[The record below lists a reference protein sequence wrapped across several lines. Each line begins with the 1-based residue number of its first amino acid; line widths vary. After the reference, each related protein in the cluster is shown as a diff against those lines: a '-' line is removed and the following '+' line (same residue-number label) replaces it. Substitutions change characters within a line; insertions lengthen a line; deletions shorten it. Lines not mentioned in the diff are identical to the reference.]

1 MQRVIM
7 LVLAVAAI
15 AACGDTYAE
24 RNRAVRAP
32 AAPPASSSD
41 PITNS
46 GQSDSP
52 VTGSASNAASGSR
65 ATPSR

>member
-1 MQRVIM
+1 MQRVIV
-7 LVLAVAAI
+7 LVLAVAVV
-15 AACGDTYAE
+15 AACSDTYAE
-24 RNRAVRAP
+24 RNSAVGTS
-32 AAPPASSSD
+32 AAPPARSSD

-52 VTGSASNAASGSR
+52 TTGSASNAASGSR

>member
-15 AACGDTYAE
+15 AACTDTYAE
-24 RNRAVRAP
+24 RNRAVGNT
-32 AAPPASSSD
+32 AAPPARSND
-41 PITNS
+41 PMVNS

-52 VTGSASNAASGSR
+52 TTGSASNAASGSH